1 MACPLSASAPAASPT
16 SDQNAPGLVLVSWGL
31 DLPII
36 CLEEYVPEG
45 AKIIDKF
52 YWPVQRGSTKEV
64 QVWVRYVSPASVWG
78 WSRDAKL

>member
-1 MACPLSASAPAASPT
+1 MTVAFGNDPPPS
-16 SDQNAPGLVLVSWGL
+16 
-31 DLPII
+31 II
-36 CLEEYVPEG
+36 CRQEYVPDG